1 MKILYSQIKQLI
13 PSLAATPAEIGA
25 ALTMTGFMQESLE
38 TVNYNNQA
46 DVLLG
51 FEIRQNRP
59 DCLSVIGLAREIAAY
74 FNLSL
79 NLPST
84 KEWTPAEVP
93 VSIRVETPAVR
104 RLKAIKLQD
113 ITVQAS
119 PQWLVDYLA
128 FYEIN
133 SVNLPVDLSNYVMLL
148 TGYPSHLIDYDRLD
162 GDIVW
167 SINHRPREIITLDGT
182 PLHLKDEE
190 LIIHDR
196 HNVIALAGIVGTN
209 YAAISESTKTILAEM
224 ALYDPALIRRN
235 ARTLHIVTEA
245 SNRLSKNLSLVDL
258 DYAFNLL
265 INLLVD
271 QTGGQIASQT
281 FEDYKEK
288 AEIKIINFKSQLV
301 SELGGITIEPDHS
314 RQLLSQL
321 EFQINDQQLPWE
333 VTVPSWRTD
342 IELPEDIV
350 EEVLRLYRF
359 DQLPSILPALPA
371 TSDITPLLIKA
382 KERWRDWLAFQG
394 WDEVLSWT
402 MVRPDDNTLTNYLP
416 WSMATVQNAIN
427 EDYPALRQTIMASL
441 IKQAHEYAKE
451 QVPQLQIFELGKVFG
466 QEKNHYKETE
476 HLGWLMAGGEGIVEA
491 LRQTVTAFLAYSGA
505 EKIYFCPAQ
514 NIPAVANPYAT
525 WTIMIG
531 EEPIGLLA
539 QLKEHYND
547 EIMVTAEIDAE
558 LLINYLSDHP
568 MLAPT
573 VEITQKLITLD
584 ANVEAASR
592 QELIKQ
598 LQDIEEKLG
607 RESLWSLAV
616 IDEFCL
622 PSGRYRYTVRA
633 VYKEL
638 DDQSAKKLH
647 LQVFGLQ

>member
-466 QEKNHYKETE
+466 QEENHYKEIE
-476 HLGWLMAGGEGIVEA
+476 HLGWLMAGGEGVVEA

-558 LLINYLSDHP
+558 LKGVTDNILRMI
-568 MLAPT
+568 
-573 VEITQKLITLD
+573 
-584 ANVEAASR
+584 
-592 QELIKQ
+592 
-598 LQDIEEKLG
+598 G
-607 RESLWSLAV
+607 
-616 IDEFCL
+616 
-622 PSGRYRYTVRA
+622 
-633 VYKEL
+633 
-638 DDQSAKKLH
+638 
-647 LQVFGLQ
+647 GLTA

>member
-598 LQDIEEKLG
+598 LQDIEEKVG

-647 LQVFGLQ
+647 LQVFKLQ

>member
-74 FNLSL
+74 FNLPL

-128 FYEIN
+128 FYEVN

-235 ARTLHIVTEA
+235 TRTLHIVTEA

-333 VTVPSWRTD
+333 VIVPSWRTD

-466 QEKNHYKETE
+466 QEENHYKETE
-476 HLGWLMAGGEGIVEA
+476 HLGWLMAGGEGVVEA

>member
-476 HLGWLMAGGEGIVEA
+476 HLGWLIAGGEGIVEA

-584 ANVEAASR
+584 ANLEAASR
-592 QELIKQ
+592 QELVMK